1 MNTTVLSKVLIRRD
15 TANNW
20 ANANPVLSEGEIG
33 FNTTN
38 GKHKIG
44 DGETPW
50 NKLPY
55 FILDNEIDVNKT
67 LYGIVDDEGKISYVA
82 AGGSGF
88 HTSGNISDLN
98 NDVGYQTQAQV
109 QALVKKAL
117 SQYGIVASSTQPESP
132 NRVGI
137 WMVLQD
143 Q

>member
-1 MNTTVLSKVLIRRD
+1 MVKSVSAQVLVRRD

-20 ANANPVLSEGEIG
+20 ANTNPILKQGQIG

-55 FILDNEIDVNKT
+55 FILDNEVDVNKT
-67 LYGIVDDEGKISYVA
+67 LYGIVDDDGKVSQIA

-88 HTSGNISDLN
+88 RATGNISDLT

-109 QALVKKAL
+109 QALIKKAIKN
-117 SQYGIVASSTQPESP
+117 YGIVVSSDEPQSSNRAKVWAVVVES
-132 NRVGI
+132 
-137 WMVLQD
+137 
-143 Q
+143 